1 MASCSSRQ
9 FRSINANMHFHSVS
23 AFVFPCFY
31 FFNGYNR
38 ITYFLFTCFHVF
50 NRQGITRHKVSLAGN
65 IKSWLRQDATRFR
78 WPALLHLQSLSLPL
92 QWRNLGVIPKTTGV
106 FFVFESCWNLM
117 QVQIYDQAYIRL
129 FSLLCI
135 EVDCLLVPTVF
146 WEVFQLC
153 ILDFW

>member
-1 MASCSSRQ
+1 MQTCISTQ
-9 FRSINANMHFHSVS
+9 FQLLFFR
-23 AFVFPCFY
+23 VFIFLM
-31 FFNGYNR
+31 G

-117 QVQIYDQAYIRL
+117 QVQIYHQADQAYIRQ